1 MTGKN
6 FDAAMYAIKI
16 AERTLI
22 IGNVVSRWVYCA
34 QTCEKNSTLG
44 FKFKKL
50 PLLMQNP

>member
-22 IGNVVSRWVYCA
+22 IGNVVSHCVYCA

-44 FKFKKL
+44 SKLKEL
-50 PLLMQNP
+50 PLLIQHP